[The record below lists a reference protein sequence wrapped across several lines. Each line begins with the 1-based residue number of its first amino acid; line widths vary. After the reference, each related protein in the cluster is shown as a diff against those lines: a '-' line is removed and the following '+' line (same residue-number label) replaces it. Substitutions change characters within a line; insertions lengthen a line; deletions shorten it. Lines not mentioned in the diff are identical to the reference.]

1 MGRGTAY
8 IFAETMIGFIS
19 GYLLWLILTRITS
32 SEIIGTAS
40 TIISLATIF
49 ATIATIGVPT
59 GASRFL
65 AKFFHDGHLEDA
77 KTIVKSSLILVI
89 LGIICSVA
97 ILLIVK
103 GWIGLDLD
111 IALTISTAV
120 IIGSTAISVLMQSI
134 IIASLK
140 TRIIPITMIIA
151 SSARTISVI
160 ILVLAYTGALG
171 IVIGNSIH
179 PMIMSIILGISIIGL
194 LGRNMEIDK
203 KLESIRSYFR
213 IILKASFPSWLP
225 RLITIAGGANLGTVI
240 VYGSI
245 GPSEAASFFIANTIA
260 SGIFAMVTPLQEIA
274 YPALSAMSDGRK
286 KFAWRII
293 KISFIILSPI
303 IMSIMFYSDEVIS
316 LLGQDYIEASQFLKI
331 LLLGVLPN
339 AVSAM
344 VTQLVYAY
352 GNYKQVLYLGL
363 ASSIPRTVLYFI
375 LVPYFGGTGAAASY
389 LVGSMIG
396 FGLSILVSQ
405 KIGLIIRWKYLVVIS
420 LVPLS
425 ISFMLGFFEINFILA
440 TVGIILISLVI
451 FLKLNILTETD
462 VNDGIYVLPHK
473 LAKPLDLVFSKV
485 GRVLNKD
492 YSQGNHK
499 N

>member
-1 MGRGTAY
+1 MGRGAAY
-8 IFAETMIGFIS
+8 IFAETIIGFIS

-40 TIISLATIF
+40 TVISLATIF

-65 AKFFHDGHLEDA
+65 AKFFHDGQLEDA
-77 KTIVKSSLILVI
+77 KTIVQSSLILVI
-89 LGIICSVA
+89 FGIICSVA
-97 ILLIVK
+97 TLLVVK
-103 GWIGLDLD
+103 EWIGLDLD
-111 IALTISTAV
+111 IPLTISTAL
-120 IIGSTAISVLMQSI
+120 IIASTAISILMQSI
-134 IIASLK
+134 IIASLR

-160 ILVLAYTGALG
+160 ILVLSYTGALG

-179 PMIMSIILGISIIGL
+179 PIIMSIALGISIIGL
-194 LGRNMEIDK
+194 LARNMEITK
-203 KLESIRSYFR
+203 TVESIKGYFKT
-213 IILKASFPSWLP
+213 ILKASLPSWLP

-260 SGIFAMVTPLQEIA
+260 GGIFALVTPLQEIA

-293 KISFIILSPI
+293 KISLIILSPI
-303 IMSIMFYSDEVIS
+303 VMSIIFYSDEVIS
-316 LLGQDYIEASQFLKI
+316 LLGRDYIDASLFLRI

-339 AVSAM
+339 SVSAM

-363 ASSIPRTVLYFI
+363 ASSIPRTVLYFL
-375 LVPYFGGTGAAASY
+375 LVPYFGGTGAATSY
-389 LVGSMIG
+389 LVGSIIG
-396 FGLSILVSQ
+396 FALSILVSQ
-405 KIGLIIRWKYLVVIS
+405 KIGLIIQWKYLFVIS
-420 LVPLS
+420 IVPLA
-425 ISFMLGFFEINFILA
+425 ISFMLDLLEINFILA
-440 TVGIILISLVI
+440 IISIIIISLII
-451 FLKLNILTETD
+451 FLKLKILTETD

-473 LAKPLDLVFSKV
+473 LAKPLDLVFSRV
-485 GRVLNKD
+485 GRALNKD
-492 YSQGNHK
+492 YSQGKHEN
-499 N
+499 